1 MTFRIRIAAC
11 YRRMAWHEV
20 ADDAWRLREIG
31 YKLQAGLK
39 RGAYSSSKVKTW
51 GMFMLRGVRIVLWP
65 WMVAVAVW
73 GGVLFT
79 SLPSLAQDI
88 VIGQIGPFTGLPV
101 PDAIQVNQGARAYFA
116 QVNKAG
122 GVQGRKIAFFELDDA
137 YTPDGFAARL
147 DEAMQRKP
155 VALISPVGSAAIKRM
170 LDDKLLDKHDV
181 VVMNAVP
188 GAEALRNPG
197 HPRLFHVRAGDKQQL
212 EKIVNH
218 ARTLSILKLAV
229 LYQNIPM
236 GASGMKVVEDEAS
249 RLTGM
254 DVKGL
259 QASTQPE
266 ELAKAAQEVAKLN
279 AQGVLVIGAPPFA
292 SAGVAQLRKV
302 GVTQSIFILSDTAP
316 GLLVKVAGDAARGVG
331 IAQVYPN
338 PNGRTTG
345 LMREFQ
351 AAMKAV
357 HPEMTSYAT
366 FQLEGYLSARAVV
379 EGLRRSKDVT
389 KPDAL
394 AKALRGMG
402 ELDLDGYR
410 IDFSKGNTGSR
421 FVDIAVIG
429 ADGRLRY

>member
-1 MTFRIRIAAC
+1 
-11 YRRMAWHEV
+11 
-20 ADDAWRLREIG
+20 
-31 YKLQAGLK
+31 
-39 RGAYSSSKVKTW
+39 
-51 GMFMLRGVRIVLWP
+51 MFMLQGMQVVLRP
-65 WMVAVAVW
+65 WVIALAAW
-73 GGVLFT
+73 GGML
-79 SLPSLAQDI
+79 LPSLSAQAQDI

-101 PDAIQVNQGARAYFA
+101 PDAPQVNQGIRAYLA

-122 GVQGRKIAFFELDDA
+122 GVQGRKISLFELDDGYSA
-137 YTPDGFAARL
+137 DGFVSRME
-147 DEAMQRKP
+147 EAMQRKP

-218 ARTLSILKLAV
+218 ARTLSILKLGV

-236 GASGMKVVEDEAS
+236 GASGMKVVQDEAA

-259 QASTQPE
+259 QASTNPE

-316 GLLVKVAGDAARGVG
+316 GLLVKVAGDSARGVG

-338 PNGRTTG
+338 PNGRTSG

-351 AAMKAV
+351 AAMKAAY
-357 HPEMTSYAT
+357 PDMSSYAT
-366 FQLEGYLSARAVV
+366 FQLEGYLSARVLV

-389 KPDAL
+389 KPEAL

-402 ELDLDGYR
+402 ELDMDGYR
-410 IDFSKGNTGSR
+410 IDFSKGNAGSR
-421 FVDIAVIG
+421 FVDIAVVG
-429 ADGRLRY
+429 ADGRLLY

>member
-1 MTFRIRIAAC
+1 MLQGMPVVLRPWVIALA
-11 YRRMAWHEV
+11 A
-20 ADDAWRLREIG
+20 
-31 YKLQAGLK
+31 
-39 RGAYSSSKVKTW
+39 
-51 GMFMLRGVRIVLWP
+51 
-65 WMVAVAVW
+65 W
-73 GGVLFT
+73 GGML
-79 SLPSLAQDI
+79 LPSLSVQAQDI

-101 PDAIQVNQGARAYFA
+101 PDAPQVNQGIRAYLA

-122 GVQGRKIAFFELDDA
+122 GVQGRKISLFELDDGYSA
-137 YTPDGFAARL
+137 DGFVARME
-147 DEAMQRKP
+147 EAMQRKP

-218 ARTLSILKLAV
+218 ARTLSILKLGV

-236 GASGMKVVEDEAS
+236 GASGMKVVQDEAA

-259 QASTQPE
+259 QASTNPE

-316 GLLVKVAGDAARGVG
+316 GLLVKVAGDSARGVG

-338 PNGRTTG
+338 PNGRTSG

-351 AAMKAV
+351 AAMKAAY
-357 HPEMTSYAT
+357 PDMSTYAT
-366 FQLEGYLSARAVV
+366 FQLEGYLSARVVV

-389 KPDAL
+389 KPEAL

-402 ELDLDGYR
+402 ELDMDGYR
-410 IDFSKGNTGSR
+410 IDFSKGNAGSR
-421 FVDIAVIG
+421 FVDIAVVG

>member
-1 MTFRIRIAAC
+1 MQVVLRPWVIALA
-11 YRRMAWHEV
+11 A
-20 ADDAWRLREIG
+20 
-31 YKLQAGLK
+31 
-39 RGAYSSSKVKTW
+39 
-51 GMFMLRGVRIVLWP
+51 
-65 WMVAVAVW
+65 W
-73 GGVLFT
+73 GGML
-79 SLPSLAQDI
+79 LPSLSAQAQDI

-101 PDAIQVNQGARAYFA
+101 PDAPQVNQGIRAYLA

-122 GVQGRKIAFFELDDA
+122 GVQGRKISLFELDDGYSA
-137 YTPDGFAARL
+137 DGFVSRME
-147 DEAMQRKP
+147 EAMQRKP

-218 ARTLSILKLAV
+218 ARTLSILKLGV

-236 GASGMKVVEDEAS
+236 GASGMKVVQDEAA

-259 QASTQPE
+259 QASTNPE

-316 GLLVKVAGDAARGVG
+316 GLLVKVAGDSARGVG

-338 PNGRTTG
+338 PNGRTSG

-351 AAMKAV
+351 AAMKAAY
-357 HPEMTSYAT
+357 PDMSSYAT
-366 FQLEGYLSARAVV
+366 FQLEGYLSARVLV

-389 KPDAL
+389 KPEAL

-402 ELDLDGYR
+402 ELDMDGYR
-410 IDFSKGNTGSR
+410 IDFSKGNAGSR
-421 FVDIAVIG
+421 FVDIAVVG
-429 ADGRLRY
+429 ADGRLLY

>member
-1 MTFRIRIAAC
+1 MLQGMHVVLRPWVIALA
-11 YRRMAWHEV
+11 A
-20 ADDAWRLREIG
+20 
-31 YKLQAGLK
+31 
-39 RGAYSSSKVKTW
+39 
-51 GMFMLRGVRIVLWP
+51 
-65 WMVAVAVW
+65 W
-73 GGVLFT
+73 GGML
-79 SLPSLAQDI
+79 LPSLSAQAQDI

-101 PDAIQVNQGARAYFA
+101 PDAPQVNQGIRAYLA

-122 GVQGRKIAFFELDDA
+122 GVQGRKISLFELDDGYSA
-137 YTPDGFAARL
+137 DGFVSRME
-147 DEAMQRKP
+147 EAMQRKP

-218 ARTLSILKLAV
+218 ARTLSILKLGV

-236 GASGMKVVEDEAS
+236 GASGMKVVQDEAA

-259 QASTQPE
+259 QASTNPE

-316 GLLVKVAGDAARGVG
+316 GLLVKVAGNSARGVG

-338 PNGRTTG
+338 PNGRTSG

-351 AAMKAV
+351 AAMKAAY
-357 HPEMTSYAT
+357 PDMSSYAT
-366 FQLEGYLSARAVV
+366 FQLEGYLSARVLV

-389 KPDAL
+389 KPEAL

-402 ELDLDGYR
+402 ELDMDGYR
-410 IDFSKGNTGSR
+410 IDFSKGNAGSR
-421 FVDIAVIG
+421 FVDIAVVG
-429 ADGRLRY
+429 ADGRLLY